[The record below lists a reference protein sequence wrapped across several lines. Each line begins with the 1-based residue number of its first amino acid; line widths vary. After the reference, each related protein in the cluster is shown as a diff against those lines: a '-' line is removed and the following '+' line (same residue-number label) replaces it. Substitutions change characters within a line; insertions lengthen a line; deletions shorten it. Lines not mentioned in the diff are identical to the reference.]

1 MRPSLYLLRLIM
13 KNRTFGSALIVAGTT
28 IGAGMLAM
36 PLTSA
41 EMGFGYTLILLFALW
56 ALLSY
61 SALLFVEAYQKAERK
76 DAGIATLAE
85 QHFGMI
91 GRVLATLSLVIFMY
105 AILTVYSLGGGNLLA
120 PFLTFMGDNAETGA
134 ILLFVLVLA
143 ISVTVGTS
151 AVDAFTRFLF
161 IIKII
166 AFCFVLFMMLPKVTL
181 ENLGAM
187 PLHYLLIISASP
199 VFFTSF
205 GFHVVIPSINS
216 YLDGDIRRLRIAI
229 IVGTAIPLV
238 AYILWQMATHGVFS
252 QVQFVEIIRK
262 DPTLNGLVVATYQA
276 TGSEFISGAVRIF
289 SALAL
294 ITSFL
299 GVALALVD
307 CLDDLL
313 KRVNITANRLSLSLL
328 TFAPVLLFALF
339 YRDFLSVLTYAGQM
353 FTFYGLVL
361 PVGIVWML
369 RRKFPDLPYR
379 VIGGNLGLLL
389 ALVLGLLI
397 MNVPFLIESGV
408 LPKVVG

>member
-1 MRPSLYLLRLIM
+1 MQNKTL
-13 KNRTFGSALIVAGTT
+13 GSTLIVAGTT

-41 EMGFGYTLILLFALW
+41 EMGFSMTVILLIALW
-56 ALLSY
+56 LLLSY
-61 SALLFVEAYQKAERK
+61 SALLFVELYQKAPAA

-85 QHFGMI
+85 QYFGVA
-91 GRVLATLSLVIFMY
+91 GRVVATFSLVIFMY

-120 PFLTFMGDNAETGA
+120 PFLEFFGENAEQVA
-134 ILLFVLVLA
+134 IIGFVLIFA
-143 ISVTVGTS
+143 IAVTTGTS
-151 AVDAFTRFLF
+151 VVDGFTRLF
-161 IIKII
+161 FIGKLI
-166 AFCFVLFMMLPKVTL
+166 AFALVLFTMLPKATM

-187 PLHYLLIISASP
+187 PLHHFLIISASP

-205 GFHVVIPSINS
+205 GFHVVIPSINK
-216 YLDGDIRRLRIAI
+216 YLDGDVRRLRLSI

-252 QVQFVEIIRK
+252 QMEFVEIIRQN
-262 DPTLNGLVVATYQA
+262 PTLNGLVEATYKA
-276 TGSEFISGAVRIF
+276 TGSSFISSSVRIF

-299 GVALALVD
+299 GVALALFD

-313 KRVNITANRLSLSLL
+313 KRVNIQASRLSLGLL
-328 TFAPVLLFALF
+328 TFVPVLLFALF
-339 YRDFLSVLTYAGQM
+339 YRDFLAVLSYAGQM

-361 PVGIVWML
+361 PVAMVWVA
-369 RRKFPDLPYR
+369 RKRFPDMPYR
-379 VIGGNLGLLL
+379 VAGGTLALIL
-389 ALVLGLLI
+389 ALVLGLI
-397 MNVPFLIESGV
+397 IINVPFLIEAGL